1 MNLISVSEMPVG
13 CRVLLRMDLD
23 VPMDNG
29 SVLDNNR
36 LKKSLLTIK
45 LLLEKECKIVIIGH
59 RGRPEG
65 REVSL
70 SLRPVYAELMSLLE
84 QNGHDVVG
92 SVFVDKVD
100 DREKIAT
107 AIESNSIVFMEN
119 LRFCPEEKQ
128 NSDEFL
134 GAVKEVCQYFVND
147 AFGVA
152 HRRDASIMLFKK
164 MPTFF
169 GLAFVEEAEELEK
182 IRLSPKRPVVVILGG
197 AKKDKLDYLPEL
209 SKLADKVLIGGK
221 LISMMNEE
229 DLRNEKVVV
238 GMLTE
243 SGLDIN
249 EKSMMRFE
257 EELSG
262 AGTVIWVGALGK
274 FEVEEGAIS
283 TRRIAQFLA
292 QKDIWWVVAGG
303 DSVASIKGLGVEDKI
318 DLMASGGGV
327 VLEYLTKGKLAAWE
341 K

>member
-1 MNLISVSEMPVG
+1 
-13 CRVLLRMDLD
+13 MDLD

-29 SVLDNNR
+29 SVLDNYR

-65 REVSL
+65 KETSL

-84 QNGHDVVG
+84 GNGHDVVK
-92 SVFVDKVD
+92 SVFVDKID

-107 AIESNSIVFMEN
+107 VTESNNIVFMEN
-119 LRFCPEEKQ
+119 LRFWPGEKE

-152 HRRDASIMLFKK
+152 HRHDASIMLGKK
-164 MPTFF
+164 MSTFF
-169 GLAFVEEAEELEK
+169 GLAFVEEAEKLEE
-182 IRLSPKRPVVVILGG
+182 IREKPERPMVIILGG
-197 AKKDKLDYLPEL
+197 AKKDKLDYLPKL
-209 SKLADKVLIGGK
+209 SELADKVLLGGK
-221 LISMMNEE
+221 LISMIKEE
-229 DLRNEKVVV
+229 DLRNEKTVV

-243 SGLDIN
+243 TGLDIN
-249 EKSMMRFE
+249 EKSVGEFE
-257 EELSG
+257 KELSG
-262 AGTVIWVGALGK
+262 AKTVIWVGALGK
-274 FEVEEGAIS
+274 FEVEEGAES
-283 TRRIAQFLA
+283 TRQIANFLA
-292 QKDIWWVVAGG
+292 QREVFWVMAGG
-303 DSVASIKGLGVEDKI
+303 DSVASIRGLGVEDKV

-341 K
+341 